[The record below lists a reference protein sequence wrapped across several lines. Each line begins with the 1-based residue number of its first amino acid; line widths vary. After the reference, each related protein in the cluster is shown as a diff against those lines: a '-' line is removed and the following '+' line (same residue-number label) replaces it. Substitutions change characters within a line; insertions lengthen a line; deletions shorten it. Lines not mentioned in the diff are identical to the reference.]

1 MTKENTKLVEK
12 TIASLDWDSITQAGK
27 VFKFGVGEGVT
38 AIPGMKKKKF
48 ENTITKNEYK
58 NELKTLLKYVIDNDI
73 SELIYGPW
81 VIFWFNNEWD
91 LDPEEEDEIEEEDQE
106 SQLGSSLEV
115 IYSPQRICLV
125 SLTDKS
131 DYRIEESDF
140 DRLESMLKKAIDSEQ
155 YELASKLRDVIKI
168 HNTEIKEKKDI

>member
-1 MTKENTKLVEK
+1 MTKENTKLIEK
-12 TIASLDWDSITQAGK
+12 TISSLDWDSITQVGK

-38 AIPGMKKKKF
+38 AIPGMKKRNF
-48 ENTITKNEYK
+48 SEDISKNEYK
-58 NELKTLLKYVIDNDI
+58 AELKSLLKYVIENDI

-81 VIFWFNNEWD
+81 VIFWFNYEWD
-91 LDPEEEDEIEEEDQE
+91 LNSEEEEMEEEDTDP
-106 SQLGSSLEV
+106 QLGSSLEV

-125 SLTDKS
+125 SLAGKS
-131 DYRIEESDF
+131 DYKIEDSDF
-140 DRLESMLKKAIDSEQ
+140 DRLQNMLKKAIDSEQ